1 MDAQLQALDVIVKLL
16 ERSPKH
22 VVASASKEILG
33 PLPALWDSSREHNL
47 VRKSI
52 LSIIMHAVESLPN
65 AYENSS
71 SEVQLRQSELLA
83 GVCSLIE
90 VSCDVRGEL
99 AVYLAGDALD
109 LWASIAENFSA
120 PDVLSRLMR
129 LFPLLPSLV
138 ALSTDHCGLVKLN

>member
-83 GVCSLIE
+83 GDRKSV
-90 VSCDVRGEL
+90 V
-99 AVYLAGDALD
+99 
-109 LWASIAENFSA
+109 
-120 PDVLSRLMR
+120 
-129 LFPLLPSLV
+129 
-138 ALSTDHCGLVKLN
+138 